1 MNTAYTPEQLAR
13 GAIWA
18 GIVRLAGLYPFH
30 AAVLR
35 QFRLTLSPAVGTMGV
50 TTAARGGVLLL
61 YNPEFVLSLTAT
73 ELGGVLLHEV
83 HHVVLDHLSADP
95 AEYPDRWARTVAEE
109 VTVNE
114 FVKEPLP
121 EGCIHLG
128 LFPAL
133 PAMESTDERYHRLT
147 RVRDRFPLA
156 LPALG
161 SGGTGETGAGGG
173 VLIDNHEVWE
183 EARKNPAAARKAV
196 AAAVQQAV
204 LEAGGVPPE
213 LVDAVRSLGVG
224 TIAGS
229 GVHAL
234 RRDRSGSLDWKRLLR
249 RYVGEVL
256 RPQPAFDRPPR
267 RCPELVGVLPGRRSL
282 ATDATV
288 VAVIDTSGSIS
299 EEVLEQIDGE
309 LRRMSRT
316 HTLHVVECDCV
327 IHRVSRRVSRL
338 GEVTGRGGT
347 DFRPPLEPEFLKRL
361 RADLVVYFTDGFG
374 PAPESPPHVPV
385 IWCLV
390 PGGQAPA
397 LWGRVVAM
405 GPGPEGSHDEND

>member
-1 MNTAYTPEQLAR
+1 MSQLEQQVLESACVLESLVEDIERLGPEVIKETLRHSLCCLIGDQAR
-13 GAIWA
+13 LLRSAA
-18 GIVRLAGLYPFH
+18 GDEPTEQPLIV
-30 AAVLR
+30 
-35 QFRLTLSPAVGTMGV
+35 
-50 TTAARGGVLLL
+50 
-61 YNPEFVLSLTAT
+61 
-73 ELGGVLLHEV
+73 
-83 HHVVLDHLSADP
+83 
-95 AEYPDRWARTVAEE
+95 
-109 VTVNE
+109 
-114 FVKEPLP
+114 
-121 EGCIHLG
+121 EG
-128 LFPAL
+128 
-133 PAMESTDERYHRLT
+133 D
-147 RVRDRFPLA
+147 
-156 LPALG
+156 
-161 SGGTGETGAGGG
+161 GGG

-229 GVHAL
+229 GVYAL
-234 RRDRSGSLDWKRLLR
+234 RRDRSGCLDWKRLLR

-256 RPQPAFDRPPR
+256 SPQPAFDRPPR

-347 DFRPPLEPEFLKRL
+347 DFRPPLEPEFLRRL

-374 PAPESPPHVPV
+374 PAPEVPRTCPSSGV
-385 IWCLV
+385 SS
-390 PGGQAPA
+390 
-397 LWGRVVAM
+397 R
-405 GPGPEGSHDEND
+405 EGSPRHCGAGSLPWGPDPKGATTRTTDVRGEIIAKPFKEATRRGIVGQT